1 VKLYY
6 LREELPEVTGLSLS
20 TIEEEI
26 RQDRFPKPRKLSAK
40 RVGWLDTD
48 LRAWA
53 DQRPPS
59 DLPPPENTG
68 AKKPRRSGAAGQ
80 AAPA

>member
-6 LREELPEVTGLSLS
+6 MKEELPEVTGLSLS

-26 RQDRFPKPRKLSAK
+26 RNDRFPKPRQLSKK

-53 DQRPPS
+53 DDRPVS
-59 DLPPPENTG
+59 DL
-68 AKKPRRSGAAGQ
+68 RAAAEHRG
-80 AAPA
+80 